1 MQCKVKS
8 NKSTFRYLY
17 YQELNQLVHTEYQIT
32 PFRIGK
38 EVIRFT
44 YYPNNNSLVRHI
56 AYNMLI
62 DKS

>member
-1 MQCKVKS
+1 MQCKAKS

-38 EVIRFT
+38 EVCIMKIMAEL
-44 YYPNNNSLVRHI
+44 YIYI
-56 AYNMLI
+56 Y
-62 DKS
+62 